1 MRWWRWC
8 GGRVNPNLFSE
19 FERIQVDMKRS
30 GWITGV
36 IFLQFLYA
44 LLLVALPVY
53 LLALTRASETR
64 SAPDATGEISGL
76 KIGAAVLGGPAIVAM
91 VAWVGL
97 WKGKRWGWWL
107 TVLTDA
113 ALVGVFV
120 YSLVDEGWKNIDW
133 DMVVLTVI
141 AVAPMI
147 YLLLPRVR
155 KFYCD
160 GGIPSP
166 PAGCIGSSLRSE

>member
-1 MRWWRWC
+1 M
-8 GGRVNPNLFSE
+8 
-19 FERIQVDMKRS
+19 DMKRS

-36 IFLQFLYA
+36 ILLQFLYA
-44 LLLVALPVY
+44 LMLVALPVY
-53 LLALTRASETR
+53 LLVLTRASQTR
-64 SAPDATGEISGL
+64 SAPDAADEISGL
-76 KIGAAVLGGPAIVAM
+76 KIGAAVLGGPAIATM

-107 TVLTDA
+107 TVLTDV

-120 YSLVDEGWKNIDW
+120 YSLIDEGWKNIDW

-141 AVAPMI
+141 AVAPVI

-155 KFYCD
+155 KFYWD
-160 GGIPSP
+160 VRIPAL